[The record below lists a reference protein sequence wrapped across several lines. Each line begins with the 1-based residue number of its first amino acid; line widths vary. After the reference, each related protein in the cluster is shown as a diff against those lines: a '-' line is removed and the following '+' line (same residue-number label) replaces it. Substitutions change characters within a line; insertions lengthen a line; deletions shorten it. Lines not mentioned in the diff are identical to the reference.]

1 MNCRVNVS
9 DDVRKVSSGQ
19 TAQGL
24 VTRAW
29 ISDFVK
35 VKREAIGG
43 YTKGMTCS
51 DLHL

>member
-1 MNCRVNVS
+1 MSDNVRRVG
-9 DDVRKVSSGQ
+9 SGQ

-29 ISDFVK
+29 ISGFVK

-43 YTKGMTCS
+43 YTKENDMFRFTS
-51 DLHL
+51 LKDHSR